1 MLLFGV
7 SLITLGSVATS
18 LREKFQL
25 DEIGIAGMFS
35 ILPFGFLVGS
45 IIFGPICDRFGYKLL
60 LAISCILLFAGFEG
74 IAFSS
79 TNTILKASIFLFGIC
94 GGAINGA
101 TNALVADIS
110 DQEKGANLSLL
121 GVFFGIGA
129 LGMPFFLGLLRNTY
143 SFEIILSVLGWFS
156 LFVGIAILMI
166 RFPSSKQ
173 VYGFPLSKMSGL
185 IKDPF
190 VILIAFYLFLQSSF
204 EAVINNWT
212 TTYIQDRIQV
222 TQEKALFALSFF
234 VLGMTL
240 MRMLTGIFFRRIPS
254 SRMILISFIL
264 ILISFLL
271 LWFSQNYVVTIVGL
285 ILLGGG
291 LAGGFPIMLGLV
303 GNHYAKISGTAFSLV
318 LVVALTGNMLV
329 NLLMGYVAHQ
339 FGIRHLLSVILIEFL
354 LMILLSIFIFKKSS
368 DKIKN

>member
-1 MLLFGV
+1 
-7 SLITLGSVATS
+7 
-18 LREKFQL
+18 
-25 DEIGIAGMFS
+25 
-35 ILPFGFLVGS
+35 
-45 IIFGPICDRFGYKLL
+45 
-60 LAISCILLFAGFEG
+60 
-74 IAFSS
+74 
-79 TNTILKASIFLFGIC
+79 
-94 GGAINGA
+94 
-101 TNALVADIS
+101 
-110 DQEKGANLSLL
+110 
-121 GVFFGIGA
+121 
-129 LGMPFFLGLLRNTY
+129 
-143 SFEIILSVLGWFS
+143 
-156 LFVGIAILMI
+156 
-166 RFPSSKQ
+166 
-173 VYGFPLSKMSGL
+173 MSGL

-190 VILIAFYLFLQSSF
+190 VVLIAFYLFLQSSF

-212 TTYIQDRIQV
+212 TTYIQDLIQV

-254 SRMILISFIL
+254 SKMILISFIL